1 MNVIET
7 RQLTKRYGTS
17 RGIDEISLTVRPG
30 EVFGL
35 LGPNGA
41 GKTTLIRTLLDLLHP
56 TAGTATILGLDSR
69 SGSLAIRRRIGN
81 LPGDFSYGPPNLTG
95 RALLRFFADLR
106 GLPGL
111 GVAEPLA
118 ARFRA
123 DLDRPLGQLSRGN
136 RQKIGLIQ
144 ALFHEPEL
152 VILDEPT
159 SGLDPLVQEQFLDV
173 IAEQREAGRTV
184 LMSSHVLDEVQRSCD
199 RVGIIRDGRLVAV
212 EAVSDMVAHSLRR
225 VRIAFADPVEP
236 GVFAGLEGV
245 TNVQAVDGGLT
256 FETTGG
262 LDAVVKV
269 AARHRVTDLEVTH
282 PSLEEL
288 FLRYYAH
295 GADG

>member
-1 MNVIET
+1 MDVIET
-7 RQLTKRYGTS
+7 RQLTKRYGAN

-41 GKTTLIRTLLDLLHP
+41 GKTTLIRTLLDLQHP
-56 TAGTATILGLDSR
+56 TSGSAAILGLDSR
-69 SGSLAIRRRIGN
+69 RDSVAIRRRIGN
-81 LPGDFSYGPPNLTG
+81 LPGDFAYGPPTLTG
-95 RALLRFFADLR
+95 RALLGLFAALR
-106 GLPGL
+106 GVRSLAA
-111 GVAEPLA
+111 AEALA

-123 DLDRPLGQLSRGN
+123 DLDRPIGQLSRGN

-152 VILDEPT
+152 VILDEPS

-173 IAEQREAGRTV
+173 VAEQRDAGRTV

-199 RVGIIRDGRLVAV
+199 RVGIIRDGRLIAV
-212 EAVSDMVAHSLRR
+212 EAVSDMVAHSVRR
-225 VRIAFADPVEP
+225 VRLVFADPVDP
-236 GVFAGLEGV
+236 AAFADLDGVA
-245 TNVQAVDGGLT
+245 NVQAVDGGVA
-256 FETTGG
+256 FDVSGG
-262 LDAVVKV
+262 LDAVVKL

-288 FLRYYAH
+288 FLRYYTH
-295 GADG
+295 GADA

>member
-7 RQLTKRYGTS
+7 RQLTKRYGTN
-17 RGIDEISLTVRPG
+17 RGIDEISLTVRQG

-56 TAGTATILGLDSR
+56 TAGTAAILGLDSHA
-69 SGSLAIRRRIGN
+69 GSVEIRRRIGN
-81 LPGDFSYGPPNLTG
+81 LPGDFAYGPPSLTG
-95 RALLRFFADLR
+95 RALLEFFGALR
-106 GLPGL
+106 GVRSL
-111 GVAEPLA
+111 GAAEALA
-118 ARFRA
+118 ERFRA

-173 IAEQREAGRTV
+173 VAEQREAGRTV

-199 RVGIIRDGRLVAV
+199 RVGIIRDGRLIAV
-212 EAVSDMVAHSLRR
+212 EAVSEMVAHSVRR
-225 VRIAFADPVEP
+225 VRIVFADAVEPAAFAH
-236 GVFAGLEGV
+236 LEGV
-245 TNVQAVDGGLT
+245 TNVLAVDGGLT
-256 FETTGG
+256 FDVSGG
-262 LDAVVKV
+262 LDAVVKL
-269 AARHRVTDLEVTH
+269 AARHQVTDIEVTH

-288 FLRYYAH
+288 FLRYYTH
-295 GADG
+295 GADA